1 MRITI
6 FSDTI
11 CPWCFIGKRRFERA
25 LSMRPQQVVQVSW
38 QPFQLNPSMPK
49 EGMGRRQYLAAKFG
63 GVDRADRQYDRIRQ
77 VGREEGIPFR
87 FDLIA
92 RTPNTVDSHRL
103 IQLAGRSDRQDAV
116 VEALFAAYFF
126 EGRDIGDMAVLAG
139 IAAACG
145 LDGAEIERYL
155 ASDDDRAGVLEFDE
169 NARRNGITGVPC
181 FVIEDRYAVSGAQ
194 SPEIFHQIFDLVRQ
208 EARYLTGQSAAE

>member
-6 FSDTI
+6 FSDTV

-25 LSMRPQQVVQVSW
+25 LSMRPDQGPEISW
-38 QPFQLNPSMPK
+38 QPFQLNPAMPR

-77 VGREEGIPFR
+77 VGREEGISFAFER
-87 FDLIA
+87 IT

-103 IQLAGRSDRQDAV
+103 IQFAARSGQQGV
-116 VEALFAAYFF
+116 IVEALFAAYFL
-126 EGRDIGDMAVLAG
+126 EGRDIGEIAVLAD
-139 IAAACG
+139 IAVACG
-145 LDGAEIERYL
+145 LDRNDVERYL
-155 ASDDDRAGVLEFDE
+155 VEGDDRAQVLFLDE
-169 NARRNGITGVPC
+169 NARRSGITGVPC

-208 EARYLTGQSAAE
+208 DARYLTGQSAAE

>member
-25 LSMRPQQVVQVSW
+25 LAMRPQQVVQVSW
-38 QPFQLNPSMPK
+38 LPFQLNPSMPK

-63 GVDRADRQYDRIRQ
+63 GVDRAERQYDRIRQ
-77 VGREEGIPFR
+77 VGSEEAVPFR
-87 FDLIA
+87 FDRIA
-92 RTPNTVDSHRL
+92 RTPNTVESHRL
-103 IQLAGRSDRQDAV
+103 IQLAGRFDCQNAV

-126 EGRDIGDMAVLAG
+126 DGLDIGDKAVLAG

-145 LDGAEIERYL
+145 LAEAETARHL
-155 ASDDDRAGVLEFDE
+155 ASDDGRAEVLEFDE
-169 NARRNGITGVPC
+169 SARRSGITGVPC
-181 FVIEDRYAVSGAQ
+181 FVVEDRYAVSGAQ